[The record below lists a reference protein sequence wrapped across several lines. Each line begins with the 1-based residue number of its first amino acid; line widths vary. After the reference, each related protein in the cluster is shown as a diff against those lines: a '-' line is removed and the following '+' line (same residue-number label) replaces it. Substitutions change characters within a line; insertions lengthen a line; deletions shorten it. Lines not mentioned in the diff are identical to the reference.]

1 MTYVRMIS
9 YVPGTWYFVAP
20 HGDGLRSIITCSCDL
35 CRKPRKKPRR
45 KSEDF
50 HGNTTK
56 LTEVPWK
63 HYGSVKKVP
72 HEAPYK
78 VPRKSQGGPVGRPQ
92 SHKSP
97 GRPMEITRKSN
108 GSTTEV
114 PPNPPSWYQRTPTKV
129 PCKSHGSTKEAPREF
144 HESPGEFPSNQHGIA
159 MDFTYNCHGSPMGT
173 SSKAR
178 QSTTEFPCKYN
189 RSRTEGPRKSRGSSQ
204 VPVNFQECSMEVP
217 SKPHKNSTGAQR
229 KSHVSSGVPPE

>member
-1 MTYVRMIS
+1 MIS

-114 PPNPPSWYQRTPTKV
+114 PPNPTSWYQRTPTKV

-159 MDFTYNCHGSPMGT
+159 MDFTITVMEVPWELVVRPAKVPRNSHASTIGVVRKDHGSPVG
-173 SSKAR
+173 A
-178 QSTTEFPCKYN
+178 P
-189 RSRTEGPRKSRGSSQ
+189 KSQ
-204 VPVNFQECSMEVP
+204 
-217 SKPHKNSTGAQR
+217 
-229 KSHVSSGVPPE
+229 